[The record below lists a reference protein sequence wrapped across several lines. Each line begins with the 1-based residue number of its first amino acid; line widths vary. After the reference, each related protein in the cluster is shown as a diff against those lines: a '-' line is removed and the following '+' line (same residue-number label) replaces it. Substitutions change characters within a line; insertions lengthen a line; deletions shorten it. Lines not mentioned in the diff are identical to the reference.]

1 MGVRE
6 AAKQGRRELLEALRD
21 NIANQI
27 DAGVS
32 PRDLASLSRRLLD
45 ISAEL
50 DGVIAAEEGDGIAE
64 AAATPDEAWPAT

>member
-1 MGVRE
+1 VGVRE

-21 NIANQI
+21 NIAGQI
-27 DAGVS
+27 DAGV
-32 PRDLASLSRRLLD
+32 PARDLASLSRRLLD

>member
-21 NIANQI
+21 NIAGQI
-27 DAGVS
+27 DAGV
-32 PRDLASLSRRLLD
+32 PARDLASLSRRLLD

>member
-50 DGVIAAEEGDGIAE
+50 DGVIAAEEGDGIAG